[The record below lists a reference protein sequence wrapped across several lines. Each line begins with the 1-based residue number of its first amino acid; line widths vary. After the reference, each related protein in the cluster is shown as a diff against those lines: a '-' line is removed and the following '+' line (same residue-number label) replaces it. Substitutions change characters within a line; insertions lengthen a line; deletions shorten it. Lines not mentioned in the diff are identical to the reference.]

1 MSLTGPDGD
10 LPLLTAAQSR
20 AADEAAV
27 AAGDSWDGLVARA
40 GAALARVVI
49 DVLQTTRGGVYGRPV
64 LVAVGKG
71 DNGGDGWVAAAHLR
85 ARGAA
90 VSVIAPHGLH
100 VAMSPHSGRAR
111 AAYLAVGGR
120 ATGAL
125 DALDVLS
132 CRIEDQPV
140 IVDCLLGTGVV
151 GAPRGVIADAI
162 DRLALV
168 AQNPGV
174 AVIACDIASGVHADS
189 GAVAGR
195 VVRADITVTFGAAKR
210 GHALH
215 PGASHAGRVI
225 VAGLGGGWAV
235 ESMRAPDRA
244 AVAYATD
251 DAAARVAPWP
261 VNTDKVARGRVLLVA
276 GSRRYTGAAVLAGA
290 AAVRAGAGLVTVATA
305 ADRGVLLGR
314 EAGMMVH
321 QLDDDGTDV
330 GGPAASAAPWLRD
343 AVPASDVVVVGPG
356 LGHGAGARA
365 VVEAVMDAASPGQTI
380 VLDADALNVFRHDAA
395 SLHAAHEVGCN
406 MVLTPHMR
414 ELARL
419 LDVDVASVEKDRVA
433 AARQLADLT
442 GAIVVAKGPGTLVL
456 ASGKAMAVVTSGG
469 PALGTGGTGDVLA
482 GMLGADL
489 AAAARSG
496 LGGGSGAHV
505 HDVAMTVH
513 RHGMLGDR
521 AGARSG
527 GRATAAD
534 LLDLLP
540 GLLADLATPTNLRPT
555 P

>member
-1 MSLTGPDGD
+1 
-10 LPLLTAAQSR
+10 
-20 AADEAAV
+20 
-27 AAGDSWDGLVARA
+27 
-40 GAALARVVI
+40 
-49 DVLQTTRGGVYGRPV
+49 
-64 LVAVGKG
+64 
-71 DNGGDGWVAAAHLR
+71 
-85 ARGAA
+85 
-90 VSVIAPHGLH
+90 
-100 VAMSPHSGRAR
+100 
-111 AAYLAVGGR
+111 
-120 ATGAL
+120 
-125 DALDVLS
+125 VLS
-132 CRIEDQPV
+132 RRLEDQPV

-162 DRLALV
+162 DRLAIV

-189 GAVAGR
+189 GAIAGR
-195 VVRADITVTFGAAKR
+195 VVRADVTVTFGAAKR

-215 PGASHAGRVI
+215 PGASLAGRVI
-225 VAGLGGGWAV
+225 VSGLGDGWAV
-235 ESMRAPDRA
+235 ASMRAPDRA

-261 VNTDKVARGRVLLVA
+261 VSTDKVARGRVLLVA

-365 VVEAVMDAASPGQTI
+365 VVEAVMDAASPGQTV

-395 SLHAAHEVGCN
+395 SLRRRPLDVRELHAAHEAGCN
-406 MVLTPHMR
+406 LVLTPHMR

-419 LDVDVASVEKDRVA
+419 LDVDVASVEEDRVA

-456 ASGKAMAVVTSGG
+456 ASGEAMAVVTSGG

-534 LLDLLP
+534 LLGLLP